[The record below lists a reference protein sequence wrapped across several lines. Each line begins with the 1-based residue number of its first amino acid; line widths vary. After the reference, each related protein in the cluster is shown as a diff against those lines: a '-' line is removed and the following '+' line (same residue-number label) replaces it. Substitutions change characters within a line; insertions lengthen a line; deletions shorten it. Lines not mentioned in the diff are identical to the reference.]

1 MNQLFGLLHR
11 GDRSLIVCWKDQRP
25 VPPIWAEI
33 ILRMA
38 TIPAG
43 QKTCLRAPA
52 GQTKTLLR
60 GKSDF
65 PRSKPPLSSEESQN
79 PRFRAFQAWC
89 KRNTMYLIF
98 VYKSPIY
105 NLGSGPR
112 ISTLDLAPGDTMC
125 KKKGRKCLVVRNI
138 CRIFA
143 ARYAKLTCITI

>member
-1 MNQLFGLLHR
+1 
-11 GDRSLIVCWKDQRP
+11 
-25 VPPIWAEI
+25 
-33 ILRMA
+33 MA

-65 PRSKPPLSSEESQN
+65 PRSKPPLSSEESQS

-98 VYKSPIY
+98 IYKSPIY
-105 NLGSGPR
+105 NLGPGPR
-112 ISTLDLAPGDTMC
+112 ISTLDLAPGDKDFNFGPDPRWHNSHWHT
-125 KKKGRKCLVVRNI
+125 CLL
-138 CRIFA
+138 F
-143 ARYAKLTCITI
+143 AKLPLLLMRSY